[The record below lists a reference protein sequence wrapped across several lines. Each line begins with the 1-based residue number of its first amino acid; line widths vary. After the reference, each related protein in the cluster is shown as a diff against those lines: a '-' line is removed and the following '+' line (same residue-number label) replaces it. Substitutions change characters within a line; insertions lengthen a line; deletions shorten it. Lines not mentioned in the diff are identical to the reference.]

1 MSATPHVKRASTSRV
16 SSADVISA
24 VQIQEAPE
32 SKYGPCKI
40 KIWHEWNSASGIK
53 NHPIN
58 KMFRTYN
65 EFVKLVFS
73 QKAVYETNYKSNLP
87 KLLKLA
93 RKLGLQLLKGQL
105 APQNLKSREQ
115 INFLKELI
123 VKNWCRVINESN

>member
-1 MSATPHVKRASTSRV
+1 
-16 SSADVISA
+16 
-24 VQIQEAPE
+24 
-32 SKYGPCKI
+32 
-40 KIWHEWNSASGIK
+40 
-53 NHPIN
+53 
-58 KMFRTYN
+58 MFRTYN